1 MKKIRR
7 RLSTKSFKRQMA
19 AMFLLCSIGFTGIH
33 AAAIETMTAQMNRT
47 NIQVKDAGDVVADV
61 VKEVLPHP
69 LLPYQAY
76 NIAVY
81 NGVASPSDSF
91 FMMGQEY
98 FQGAAYSNYDGGRFV
113 YYNLEQKCNHVSFL
127 VGHIDDERSGEAVL
141 YVYAD
146 GIQIQTIEL
155 TLDMITKEVVLDT
168 TGVTQLVFQIE
179 GMDSS
184 YGLAQVHGYG
194 YDCHNYKKEMSR
206 MVSAVNDG
214 TYTYTCMECGYT
226 YDEMIPCQS
235 GCEPYLLPYQS
246 SEVSELAATEDP
258 TDCVFVMGKPIYR
271 GLVFDCYNSPREAL
285 YNLGQAYKN
294 VTFRVGH
301 IDNLRKEPV
310 TLRIFADGMQMK
322 EVELTFGMMSKEV
335 TIDTTGVTQLKLS
348 FEGYDAS
355 YAVYDM
361 EFVPVTEHGHSFE
374 REVVLEP
381 TAGMTGIC
389 SYTCQYCGA
398 SYSETIPEL
407 KGWE

>member
-1 MKKIRR
+1 MKKNRCG
-7 RLSTKSFKRQMA
+7 LSESKFKRLWTALLVLCCSAVSGTSVA
-19 AMFLLCSIGFTGIH
+19 AM
-33 AAAIETMTAQMNRT
+33 ETVTV
-47 NIQVKDAGDVVADV
+47 QVDGTQVQVTDAGEIMADV

-69 LLPYQAY
+69 LLPYQTY
-76 NIAVY
+76 NITAY

-113 YYNLEQKCNHVSFL
+113 YYNLEQKCSHISVL
-127 VGHIDDERSGEAVL
+127 AGHIDDGRSGEAVL
-141 YVYAD
+141 YIYAD
-146 GIQIQTIEL
+146 GTQVQTVEL
-155 TLDMITKEVVLDT
+155 TPDMITKEIVLDT
-168 TGVTQLVFQIE
+168 TEVTQLVFQIE
-179 GMDSS
+179 GTDSS
-184 YGLAQVHGYG
+184 YGLAQVYGYG

-206 MVSAVNDG
+206 MVSAVTDG
-214 TYTYTCMECGYT
+214 IYTYTCVDCGYT
-226 YDEMIPCQS
+226 YEEMIPSQS

-246 SEVSELAATEDP
+246 SEVKELAATEDP
-258 TDCVFVMGKPIYR
+258 TDCVYVMGKPIYR

-294 VTFRVGH
+294 VAFRVGH

-310 TLRIFADGMQMK
+310 TLRVFADGMQMK
-322 EVELTFGMMSKEV
+322 ELELTSGMISQEV
-335 TIDTTGVTQLKLS
+335 MIDTTGVTQLKLS

-381 TAGMTGIC
+381 SVGMTGIC

-398 SYSETIPEL
+398 SYSETIPAL
-407 KGWE
+407 KG

>member
-1 MKKIRR
+1 MKKNRCG
-7 RLSTKSFKRQMA
+7 LSESKFKRLWTALLVLCCSAVSGTSVA
-19 AMFLLCSIGFTGIH
+19 AM
-33 AAAIETMTAQMNRT
+33 ETVTV
-47 NIQVKDAGDVVADV
+47 QVDGTQVQVIDAGEIMADV

-69 LLPYQAY
+69 LLPYQTY
-76 NIAVY
+76 NITAY

-113 YYNLEQKCNHVSFL
+113 YYNLEQKCSHVSFL
-127 VGHIDDERSGEAVL
+127 AGHIDDGRSGEAVL
-141 YVYAD
+141 YIYAD
-146 GIQIQTIEL
+146 GTQVQTVEL
-155 TLDMITKEVVLDT
+155 TPDMITKEIVLDT
-168 TGVTQLVFQIE
+168 TEVTQLVFQIE
-179 GMDSS
+179 GTDSS
-184 YGLAQVHGYG
+184 YGLAQVYGYG

-206 MVSAVNDG
+206 MVSAVTDG
-214 TYTYTCMECGYT
+214 IYTYTCVDCGYT
-226 YDEMIPCQS
+226 YEEMIPSQS

-246 SEVSELAATEDP
+246 SEVKELAATEDP
-258 TDCVFVMGKPIYR
+258 TDCVYVMGKPIYR

-294 VTFRVGH
+294 VAFRVGH

-310 TLRIFADGMQMK
+310 TLRVFADGMQMK
-322 EVELTFGMMSKEV
+322 ELELTSGMISQEV
-335 TIDTTGVTQLKLS
+335 MIDTTGVTQLKLS

-381 TAGMTGIC
+381 SVGMTGIC

-398 SYSETIPEL
+398 SYSETIPAL
-407 KGWE
+407 KG